1 MRQKIMTTAIDN
13 PTELANTQQFFYLN
27 QNGELTIDFREIHFK
42 ETPKLLD
49 IIKPFSDTYYPDDDM
64 YFGLAIQIIDAENSI
79 YHLGALYRLDG
90 VLMLGQI
97 VRHFAAE
104 ELDADD
110 DICVMAGDDDY
121 WYWMKLNVSEKI
133 QIRLA
138 ETFHS
143 WIVENKNTIPFSVTY
158 TGNPIF
164 KNNRVVTNTPGDGV
178 TCSTIMIELF
188 KEVGIQL
195 IDIDTWEERDGDK
208 EWGKWCMSKS
218 WNSSSMSEAHVKAQ
232 EDSIMAGKMVRIQPI
247 DIITAAYLRGEGIT
261 KPLNFD
267 LADKFYNWIARGLLL
282 DYEFKSSLVERAM
295 KENDDDDVPIIMM
308 S

>member
-1 MRQKIMTTAIDN
+1 MRQKIMTTAKDN
-13 PTELANTQQFFYLN
+13 ATELADTQQLFY
-27 QNGELTIDFREIHFK
+27 QDEDGELIIDFREIHFK
-42 ETPKLLD
+42 KTPDLLN
-49 IIKPFSDTYYPDDDM
+49 IIKPFSGTYYPDDDM
-64 YFGLAIQIIDAENSI
+64 YFGLAIQIIDAKDSS

-97 VRHFAAE
+97 VAHFAAE
-104 ELDADD
+104 ELNADD
-110 DICVMAGDDDY
+110 ACRGSND
-121 WYWMKLNVSEKI
+121 WYWMKLNVSEEI
-133 QIRLA
+133 QMRLA